1 MANVGPPEDPVQ
13 DWSQCCVE
21 SWWRFCLWAIR
32 CSSSRYNF
40 FLFVCLLINVIYCVG
55 LIIHFNNEMKAVD
68 HFGVNEPWQ
77 LSWMLIRYNCLI
89 YYLFVRAEPSTS
101 RAKSTERRR
110 TVSSIL
116 KDLGGFWGRMCAGF
130 PPLWSSLKVITG
142 GSHRFAFRI
151 IDSGFPNSSR
161 KWRGR
166 IHCRITF
173 ARITRCIESEA
184 IFFQLYLELFFLGV
198 GGAEDGTNAE
208 GSNAGSLALG
218 LRWTVDKV
226 SFSINSGCS
235 EIIVDRLGIL

>member
-1 MANVGPPEDPVQ
+1 MSGHQKILCRIDRNVALSLDGAFVYEQLDAPPAV
-13 DWSQCCVE
+13 
-21 SWWRFCLWAIR
+21 II
-32 CSSSRYNF
+32 F

-77 LSWMLIRYNCLI
+77 LSWMLIRCNCLI
-89 YYLFVRAEPSTS
+89 YYLFGRAEPSTS

-116 KDLGGFWGRMCAGF
+116 KDLVGFWGRMCAGF

-184 IFFQLYLELFFLGV
+184 IFFSIISWAVFF
-198 GGAEDGTNAE
+198 GGGRGWGWN
-208 GSNAGSLALG
+208 
-218 LRWTVDKV
+218 
-226 SFSINSGCS
+226 
-235 EIIVDRLGIL
+235 